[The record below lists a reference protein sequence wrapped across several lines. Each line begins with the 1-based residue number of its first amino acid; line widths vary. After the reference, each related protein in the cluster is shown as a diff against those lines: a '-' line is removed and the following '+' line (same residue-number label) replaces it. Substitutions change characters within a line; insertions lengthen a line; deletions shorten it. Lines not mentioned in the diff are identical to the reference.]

1 MKHKGLRLGALFC
14 AAAMTI
20 TTSAQA
26 LSVEEAYDILR
37 RSYVDRLPRA
47 AKDAESLDELFSYT
61 DNYTCYMTEE
71 EYQAFL
77 SSVEGEVSFAGIGA
91 EITYAPEGISIVSVL
106 KGGGA
111 EKAGLKAG
119 DMIIAIEGESCAPG
133 SEEQRARLVG
143 EAGTQV
149 RVTVRHTDGSE
160 EDYAITRAA
169 VVQTN
174 TTVSAADGVGY
185 IDCDSFGTQTGTHF
199 QVGVRKYD
207 SAVRTWIV
215 DLRGNS
221 GGLTSAAVT
230 ALGTFSGAGELVY
243 FVDQSGESSAQR
255 YDGKDLTDKPA
266 IVLMDSGSA
275 SASEIFA
282 GGILGTSS
290 GIVIGTRSYGK
301 GVAQVLFDESNCPYL
316 HGDAVKVTAYR
327 FYCAGGNTT
336 DRIGVIPTLYLPQ
349 AQAAAAARLLSGEK
363 TKDGGAYLHLVLNG
377 CDFYIDIPAAKESS
391 STALEAI
398 LTALTLSAVL
408 YWGENGG
415 ETALTPAQA
424 REKCG
429 FAAASALDFTDVA
442 GSEYAGEINALAASR
457 IVLGNQG
464 KFRPDDTM
472 TRAEV
477 CALLAQA
484 LDLYWLADG
493 YFTDVAKESWY
504 APSVNAMAAIGLVS
518 GVGGGKFDPNATMT
532 QEEFIT
538 VLGNLVEF
546 VNLDAR
552 KFLDKNPL
560 AILQPL
566 PKYRNR
572 GFSPWA
578 IRGVEVLTNS
588 VFDEDGN
595 AVNLYCTA
603 FEDIKPKA
611 PILRE
616 QAAAALCRALRT
628 TGVIED

>member
-149 RVTVRHTDGSE
+149 RVTVRHTDGTE
-160 EDYAITRAA
+160 EDYTITRAA

-185 IDCDSFGTQTGTHF
+185 IDCDSFGTQTGTYF
-199 QVGVRKYD
+199 QDGVRKYD

-266 IVLMDSGSA
+266 IVLVDSGSA

-336 DRIGVIPTLYLPQ
+336 DRIGVIPTLFLPQ

-398 LTALTLSAVL
+398 LTALTHSAVL

-457 IVLGNQG
+457 IVFGNQG

-552 KFLDKNPL
+552 AFLDKKPL

-566 PKYRNR
+566 PKYK

-578 IRGVEVLTNS
+578 IRSVELLTNS

-603 FEDIKPKA
+603 FEDIEPKA
-611 PILRE
+611 PILRG

>member
-1 MKHKGLRLGALFC
+1 MKKRLFRLGALC
-14 AAAMTI
+14 CVAAMTI
-20 TTSAQA
+20 TTGAQA
-26 LSVEEAYDILR
+26 LSVEEAYDILQ
-37 RSYVDRLPRA
+37 RSYVDKLPRA
-47 AKDAESLDELFSYT
+47 AQDAKSLDELFSYT
-61 DNYTCYMTEE
+61 DDYTYYMTAE

-77 SSVEGEVSFAGIGA
+77 QGVEGDVSFAGIGA
-91 EITYAPEGISIVSVL
+91 EITYVPEGIRIVSVL

-111 EKAGLKAG
+111 EKAGLAAG
-119 DMIIAIEGESCAPG
+119 DIIIAIESESCAPG
-133 SEEQRARLVG
+133 GAEHRAKLLG
-143 EAGTQV
+143 EAGTSV
-149 RVTVRHTDGSE
+149 TITVRHADGTQA
-160 EDYAITRAA
+160 DYTVTRAL
-169 VVQTN
+169 VTQTN
-174 TTVSAADGVGY
+174 TTVSVTGGVGY
-185 IDCDSFGTQTGTHF
+185 IDCDSFGTQTGTYF
-199 QVGVRKYD
+199 PEGVRGND
-207 SAVRTWIV
+207 SAVRAWIV
-215 DLRGNS
+215 DLRANG
-221 GGLTSAAVT
+221 GGLTSAAVS
-230 ALGTFSGAGELVY
+230 ALGAFSGEGDLTY
-243 FVDQSGESSAQR
+243 FVDQDGESTAQS
-255 YDGKDLTDKPA
+255 YSGKDLTDKPA

-282 GGILGTSS
+282 GGVLGTGS

-336 DRIGVIPTLYLPQ
+336 DRIGVIPTLFLPQ

-363 TKDGGAYLHLVLNG
+363 TKDGEYLHLVLNG
-377 CDFYIDIPAAKESS
+377 CNFYIDIPAAKESS

-398 LTALTLSAVL
+398 LTALTPSAVL

-415 ETALTPAQA
+415 ETALTPAQV

-442 GSEYAGEINALAASR
+442 GSEYAGEINALAVSR
-457 IVLGNQG
+457 IVFGNQG

-552 KFLDKNPL
+552 AFLDKKPL

-566 PKYRNR
+566 PKYK
-572 GFSPWA
+572 GFSSWA
-578 IRGVEVLTNS
+578 IRSVELLTNS
-588 VFDEDGN
+588 VFDEGGN

-603 FEDIKPKA
+603 FEDIEPKA
-611 PILRE
+611 PILRG

>member
-71 EYQAFL
+71 EYQTFL

-91 EITYAPEGISIVSVL
+91 GITYAPEGISIVSVL

-160 EDYAITRAA
+160 EDYTITRAA
-169 VVQTN
+169 VVQAN

-185 IDCDSFGTQTGTHF
+185 IDCDSFGTQTGTYF
-199 QVGVRKYD
+199 QDGVRKYD

-255 YDGKDLTDKPA
+255 YDGRDLTDKPA
-266 IVLMDSGSA
+266 IVLVDSGSA

-336 DRIGVIPTLYLPQ
+336 DRIGVIPTLFLPQ

-363 TKDGGAYLHLVLNG
+363 TKDGAYLHLVLNG

-398 LTALTLSAVL
+398 LTALTPSAVL

-457 IVLGNQG
+457 IVFGNQG

-552 KFLDKNPL
+552 AFLDKKPL

-603 FEDIKPKA
+603 FEDIEPKA
-611 PILRE
+611 PILRG

>member
-149 RVTVRHTDGSE
+149 RVTVRHVDGSE
-160 EDYAITRAA
+160 EDYTITRAA
-169 VVQTN
+169 VVQAN

-185 IDCDSFGTQTGTHF
+185 IDCDSFGTQTGTYF
-199 QVGVRKYD
+199 QDGVRKYD

-336 DRIGVIPTLYLPQ
+336 DRIGVVPTLYIPQ
-349 AQAAAAARLLSGEK
+349 DQAVAAARLLSGEK
-363 TKDGGAYLHLVLNG
+363 TKDSAYLRLVLNG

-391 STALEAI
+391 SAALEAI
-398 LTALTLSAVL
+398 LTALTPDAEL

-415 ETALTPAQA
+415 ETKLTLAQA

-429 FAAASALDFTDVA
+429 FAASSALDFSDVA
-442 GSEYAGEINALAASR
+442 DSEYAQEIDSLAASR
-457 IVLGNQG
+457 IVFGDGG
-464 KFRPDDTM
+464 KFRPDATM

-484 LDLYWLADG
+484 LDLYSTADG
-493 YFTDVAKESWY
+493 YFTDVAKGSWY

-518 GVGGGKFDPNATMT
+518 GVGGEKFDPNATMT

-538 VLGNLVEF
+538 VLGRLVEF

-552 KFLDKNPL
+552 EFLDKNPL

-566 PKYRNR
+566 PKYKS
-572 GFSPWA
+572 FSHWA
-578 IRGVEVLTNS
+578 IRSAELLTNS
-588 VFDEDGN
+588 VFDENGD
-595 AVNLYCTA
+595 AVNMYCMSL
-603 FEDIKPKA
+603 EDIEPQV

-616 QAAAALCRALRT
+616 QAAAALYNALRT
-628 TGVIED
+628 TGVLKY